1 MIYLIRHGQTDE
13 NLAWRIQGQRDF
25 PLNATGEAQAEEV
38 KDKLRNLGISFAR
51 VYSSPLGRAVRT
63 AEIVTGCEG
72 SEALW
77 SAKAPTND
85 EAPTNEKAPG
95 SAEAPAKAKAPGSA
109 KAPTSA
115 EEPAKAKAPGNDEA
129 PANAEAPAGA
139 STPPAILIDDRLI
152 EMNYGPYEGADLKDL
167 PEALKEFFS
176 DFVHNPAPEG
186 MEQLPDLVARLG
198 AFLEDVKPELESLG
212 PGVDVLLSTHAIAMK
227 AALEYL
233 TPGSNGAY
241 WSKFLPNCGIYRF
254 ELRDGVY
261 TVPEEFLTE

>member
-25 PLNATGEAQAEEV
+25 PLNATGERQAEEV
-38 KDKLRNLGISFAR
+38 RDRLRNLGISFAR

-63 AEIVTGCEG
+63 AEIVTGCE
-72 SEALW
+72 
-77 SAKAPTND
+77 
-85 EAPTNEKAPG
+85 APG
-95 SAEAPAKAKAPGSA
+95 SAEAPAKAKAPGSN
-109 KAPTSA
+109 
-115 EEPAKAKAPGNDEA
+115 EAPGSAKA

-139 STPPAILIDDRLI
+139 SAPPPAILIDDRLI

-212 PGVDVLLSTHAIAMK
+212 PEVDVLLSTHAIAMK

-254 ELRDGVY
+254 ELRDGEY